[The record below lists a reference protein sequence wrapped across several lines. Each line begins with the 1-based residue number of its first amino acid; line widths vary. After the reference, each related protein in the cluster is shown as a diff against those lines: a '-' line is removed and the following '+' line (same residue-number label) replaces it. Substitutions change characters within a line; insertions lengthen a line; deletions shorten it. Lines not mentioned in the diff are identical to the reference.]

1 MEAPRLRLPFLLLV
15 ALVVSPPAVAAAASR
30 MRIEPLPTAALR
42 RLYDTSNYGK
52 LQLNNGL
59 ALTPQMGW
67 NSWNFFACNIN
78 ETVIRDTADALVS
91 TGLADLGYN
100 YVNID
105 DCWSNVKRGKK
116 VMHFIC

>member
-1 MEAPRLRLPFLLLV
+1 MEAPRLRLRLPFLLLV

-59 ALTPQMGW
+59 ALTPQMG
-67 NSWNFFACNIN
+67 
-78 ETVIRDTADALVS
+78 
-91 TGLADLGYN
+91 
-100 YVNID
+100 
-105 DCWSNVKRGKK
+105 
-116 VMHFIC
+116 